1 MTDSNNP
8 MLAGALD
15 YAKRGWAVL
24 PVQANGKAPLGKLV
38 PHGFLH
44 ATTNPKTLQQW
55 WTIEPTANIGIRTGA
70 ISDLFVFDIDPRN
83 GGNQSL
89 STLEAQ
95 YGRLPE
101 TLQALTGG
109 GGRHLYFVHPGGCL
123 ASHLGLPGVDIK
135 ADGGYVVAP
144 PSRHASGG
152 IYSWKEGAGPTTKA
166 LSLLPQW
173 LLERLRSI
181 ITTASGRS
189 LSEWRTVAMQGIAE
203 GQRNIW
209 VTRLAGHLLGHRI
222 DPIVSLD
229 LILAWNQVHN
239 RPPLPQDEVIKT
251 VDAIAGREL
260 RRRQGG
266 PRHG

>member
-70 ISDLFVFDIDPRN
+70 ISGLFVFDIDPRN

-89 STLEAQ
+89 STLEAR

-203 GQRNIW
+203 G
-209 VTRLAGHLLGHRI
+209 
-222 DPIVSLD
+222 
-229 LILAWNQVHN
+229 
-239 RPPLPQDEVIKT
+239 
-251 VDAIAGREL
+251 
-260 RRRQGG
+260 
-266 PRHG
+266 

>member
-70 ISDLFVFDIDPRN
+70 ISGLFVFDIDPRN

-89 STLEAQ
+89 STLEAR

-101 TLQALTGG
+101 TLQALIGG
-109 GGRHLYFVHPGGCL
+109 GGRSLLC
-123 ASHLGLPGVDIK
+123 
-135 ADGGYVVAP
+135 
-144 PSRHASGG
+144 PSRRMSGEPPG
-152 IYSWKEGAGPTTKA
+152 
-166 LSLLPQW
+166 
-173 LLERLRSI
+173 
-181 ITTASGRS
+181 
-189 LSEWRTVAMQGIAE
+189 
-203 GQRNIW
+203 
-209 VTRLAGHLLGHRI
+209 LA
-222 DPIVSLD
+222 
-229 LILAWNQVHN
+229 
-239 RPPLPQDEVIKT
+239 
-251 VDAIAGREL
+251 
-260 RRRQGG
+260 RRR
-266 PRHG
+266 H